1 MKRILTAFYPSV
13 TPVHVITFAIQFAK
27 QNSAVIH
34 AVYLSEEKEIINSD
48 YPFPND
54 LSITEDFGSTENIS
68 QENNKLIEDNIKV
81 FKKECELNGITFS
94 IEKNITVEQLIDKTA
109 NSDLLITDSESNY
122 IERVLTKMHCPAFI
136 TSTAEMPKK
145 VILMYDNSLACK
157 RAIET
162 YISLFPQFANLPTCL
177 FSINTEPQDKLEMK
191 QYFEEKLQ
199 PVFSNLNLQIE
210 YGNTKKEFKNFIDQ
224 LSGPA
229 LAVMGAFGRSALSN
243 FFYPSLANTALKERN
258 ISLFIVHDN

>member
-1 MKRILTAFYPSV
+1 MKKILTAFHSSV
-13 TPVHVITFAIQFAK
+13 TPIHIITFAVRFAK
-27 QNSAVIH
+27 QNSALIH
-34 AVYLSEEKEIINSD
+34 AVYLSESKERVNSD

-54 LSITEDFGSTENIS
+54 LSITEDVSSAKNIS
-68 QENNKLIEDNIKV
+68 EENSQLIEDYIKV
-81 FKKECELNGITFS
+81 FKNECLLNGITCS
-94 IEKNITVEQLIDKTA
+94 IEKDISVEQLIDKTA
-109 NSDLLITDSESNY
+109 DSDLLITDSESNY

-177 FSINTEPQDKLEMK
+177 FSINTEPEDKLEMK